1 MTLDTD
7 LKFRRQNAN
16 YRELETSDK
25 QILKFTVAEFTAVT
39 VGAIFCRFRVRTFTG
54 VES

>member
-25 QILKFTVAEFTAVT
+25 QILKFTVAEFTVVT
-39 VGAIFCRFRVRTFTG
+39 VGSEPYFVGFGFVLSL
-54 VES
+54 E